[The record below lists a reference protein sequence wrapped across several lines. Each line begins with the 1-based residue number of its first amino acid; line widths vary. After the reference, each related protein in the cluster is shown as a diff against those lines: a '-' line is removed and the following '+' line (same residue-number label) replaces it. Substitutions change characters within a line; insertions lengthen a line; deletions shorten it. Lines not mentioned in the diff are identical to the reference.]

1 MYWINFL
8 HIYQPPTQ
16 KSFWVKKIASES
28 YRRITKGLKA
38 DPKAKVT
45 LNINAALVEL
55 FERDGCMDVVKDLRM
70 LAERGQIDFTDSAK
84 YHAFLPLMPEK
95 EIERQIK
102 LNNETN
108 KKYFGEAYQPKGFF
122 PTEMGYAKKVGDIAA
137 KLGYKWIILD
147 ELALNGTT
155 GAMKPDTIYK
165 LKGNSDVNVYF
176 RDRETSFRIL
186 SAEIGMSVFS
196 SDMLIKLLGE
206 RVNKKEYLIT
216 AMDGETFGHHRPGLE
231 DLLFDLYKAKELES
245 VFLSDVDQFFTKQ
258 EEVEPLDS
266 SWALMKKDIER
277 NTPYSRWRSDENQ
290 IHLWQWE
297 LTNMAIAEVNNM
309 SKQDPGYGKARNA
322 LDKAIHSD
330 QYWWASAQPWWS
342 IEMIEVGAK
351 EFKDIM
357 QELPID
363 KKKKDKARDLYL
375 SIIQESF
382 EWQRSGKVEELSKLA
397 DEDVTQRITAE
408 MPYIP
413 QEEFDKIVGNLEKQ
427 MLTAAKSR
435 EYERA
440 AQIRDRVIELKEKE
454 SELTKK

>member
-16 KSFWVKKIASES
+16 KSYWVKKIANES
-28 YRRITKGLKA
+28 YRRLTKGLKA

-55 FERDGCMDVVKDLRM
+55 FERDGCMDVIKDLKM
-70 LAERGQIDFTDSAK
+70 LSERGQIDFTDSAK

-95 EIERQIK
+95 EIERQIR
-102 LNNETN
+102 LNHETN
-108 KKYFGEAYQPKGFF
+108 KKYFGKSYQPKGFF

-147 ELALNGTT
+147 ELAFNGTT
-155 GAMKPDTIYK
+155 GAIKPDTIYK
-165 LKGNSDVNVYF
+165 LKGNNNLNVYF

-196 SDMLIKLLGE
+196 SDMLVKLLGD
-206 RVNKKEYLIT
+206 RVNRTEYLIT

-231 DLLFDLYKAKELES
+231 ELLFDLYKTKELKS
-245 VFLSDVDQFFTKQ
+245 VFLSEVDELFSKK
-258 EEVEPLDS
+258 EEVQPLDS

-277 NTPYSRWRSDENQ
+277 NTPYSRWKSNDNQ
-290 IHLWQWE
+290 IHTWQWE
-297 LTNMAIAEVNNM
+297 LTNMAIEEVNNM
-309 SKQDPGYGKARNA
+309 DQKNPVYDVARNA
-322 LDKAIHSD
+322 LDKAVHSD

-351 EFKDIM
+351 EFKDIL
-357 QELPID
+357 QTLPID
-363 KKKKDKARDLYL
+363 QKKKDKARDLYL
-375 SIIQESF
+375 NIIQESF
-382 EWQRSGKVEELSKLA
+382 EWQRTGKVEELSKLA

-413 QEEFDKIVGNLEKQ
+413 QEEFDKIVGNLENQ
-427 MLTAAKSR
+427 MLTAAKSQ

-440 AQIRDRVIELKEKE
+440 AQIRDRITELKEKE